1 MEGGGGASGPTS
13 TSQDTRRGI
22 KERNQRKR
30 DQRQRRA
37 DRGGSESGKGQRSDK
52 FWTLVTFVKFL
63 DSSVRFQTVP
73 ACFHVRLLHFQLHFL
88 FVPVI

>member
-1 MEGGGGASGPTS
+1 MGRLAPVRTRGEGSKRGI
-13 TSQDTRRGI
+13 RERGI
-22 KERNQRKR
+22 KE
-30 DQRQRRA
+30 RRA

-73 ACFHVRLLHFQLHFL
+73 ACFHVRLRHFQLHFL